1 MSDYRNLKMT
11 EERMNKRTIK
21 NQTEKLQTFTAE
33 VMKKENKQF
42 TQNFKRL

>member
-1 MSDYRNLKMT
+1 
-11 EERMNKRTIK
+11 MNKRTIK
-21 NQTEKLQTFTAE
+21 NRSEKLETFTAE